1 MPTSSPQ
8 RWLVLA
14 LAGLPALASA
24 LTLDFETGEREGPT
38 GMPGVYAVPG
48 VSISNG
54 FVFIDDDTDQPGRPG
69 TGNFFNAPSKYG
81 ALTLYRDSSSTN
93 GLALRFDGGITSS
106 ISFFYSTVSRPM
118 TVTVLD
124 ANNNVLAQSGAS
136 APDLLALGS
145 DQGPL
150 LGGHF
155 RNEEEG
161 RFNRWASYQLGF
173 SGTATTV
180 VFEGAVSSP
189 GPTGKVLGDFFVD
202 NLTVVS
208 AVPETSTVAM
218 MLAGIA
224 GLGVV
229 ARRRQR

>member
-1 MPTSSPQ
+1 
-8 RWLVLA
+8 
-14 LAGLPALASA
+14 
-24 LTLDFETGEREGPT
+24 
-38 GMPGVYAVPG
+38 
-48 VSISNG
+48 
-54 FVFIDDDTDQPGRPG
+54 
-69 TGNFFNAPSKYG
+69 APSKYG
-81 ALTLYRDSSSTN
+81 ALTLYRDSSSTD

-106 ISFFYSTVSRPM
+106 ISFWYSTVNRPM

-124 ANNNVLAQSGAS
+124 ANNNVLAASGANGPELE
-136 APDLLALGS
+136 AQGTNV
-145 DQGPL
+145 GPL
-150 LGGHF
+150 TGGHF
-155 RNEEEG
+155 RPIEEG
-161 RFNRWASYQLGF
+161 RFNRWKPYALDF

-180 VFEGAVSSP
+180 VFNGFVSGP